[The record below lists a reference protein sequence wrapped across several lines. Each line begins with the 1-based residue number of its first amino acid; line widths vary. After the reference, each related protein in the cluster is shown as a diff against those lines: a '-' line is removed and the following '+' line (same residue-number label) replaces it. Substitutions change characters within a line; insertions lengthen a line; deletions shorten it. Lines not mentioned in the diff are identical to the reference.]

1 MQTTITPEEP
11 LRKEPAAPFDLHDT
25 DALKGVGIL
34 AIVLHN
40 FFHSL
45 PHAVIENEF
54 AFVPGNFQQFLATVV
69 DPQQSI
75 QSLFSFL
82 GHFGVQLFIFLSAY
96 GLALKYWAT
105 PSWSGFVWSRIRK
118 IYPMFFLAVGLWL
131 VLRVFEYGSGF
142 PAFVWT
148 QVNELVLTAL
158 GVINLVPGYGLP
170 PVGPWWFLAFI
181 LQFYCLWPA
190 IAALTRRT
198 GAAGLLIL
206 AFICVGVTALLGP
219 ILVQNW
225 AIDLV
230 ETPIGHMPELCLGVA
245 VARYGITVG
254 PLSAVVALMVFILG
268 NLYPAVWPL
277 TFISVLIIL
286 LYAYQLTGRFFRE
299 TRFIA
304 FIAAVSM
311 PLFFVNGFLRS
322 PFRLISIHF
331 DRWYIS
337 LLTGLLFAMFSVAVA
352 YGLSKLEQRLLSR
365 APSRKRTP
373 ELAG

>member
-1 MQTTITPEEP
+1 
-11 LRKEPAAPFDLHDT
+11 LRDAPAGSAAFDLRDT

-54 AFVPGNFQQFLATVV
+54 AFVPGNFQRFLGTVT
-69 DPQQSI
+69 DPRQTI
-75 QSLFSFL
+75 QTLFSFL

-96 GLALKYWAT
+96 GLALKYWTT
-105 PSWSGFVWSRIRK
+105 PSWSAFVWSRIRK
-118 IYPMFFLAVGLWL
+118 LYPMFFLAVGLWL
-131 VLRVFEYGSGF
+131 VLRVFEYGLDF

-148 QVNELVLTAL
+148 QADELALTAL
-158 GVINLVPGYGLP
+158 AVINLVPGYGLP

-181 LQFYCLWPA
+181 VQFYCLWPA
-190 IAALTRRT
+190 LARLCRRT
-198 GAAGLLIL
+198 GAAGLLIIAVL
-206 AFICVGVTALLGP
+206 CVAFTALVGP
-219 ILVQNW
+219 ILVQKW

-245 VARYGITVG
+245 VARYGIRVG
-254 PLSAVVALMVFILG
+254 PLSALVALGVFILG
-268 NLYPAVWPL
+268 NLYDPVWPL
-277 TFISVLIIL
+277 TFVSVLLIL
-286 LYAYQLTGRFFRE
+286 LYAYQLTGRFLRN
-299 TRFIA
+299 TRFITTLA
-304 FIAAVSM
+304 TVSM

-331 DRWYIS
+331 GRWYVT
-337 LLTGLLFAMFSVAVA
+337 LLAGVLFAAFSVAVA
-352 YGLSKLEQRLLSR
+352 YGMLKLEQRLFSRQLSR
-365 APSRKRTP
+365 QHTP